1 VSEIVFLA
9 GTDPAGTDPAGTDPA
24 ATGPPGT
31 DPAPSGDSFYA
42 NAKQFFTDQDAS
54 VPVIE
59 PASGSTALSLESLL
73 AELATRAAASPP
85 EPIDVIDI
93 VSRATGMGAMDLTL
107 FAADEAAGYPTRRN
121 RLFNALLDARA
132 GKDGALQPPTAG
144 VIAPTTRVVLY
155 GCGVGRD
162 TELLGALGELFGFP
176 ASVSAPIR
184 TGVFQMQDGA
194 VQHRLVRTWT
204 VLWGATSIAGTADA
218 NWSTVRSTFTQKAGE
233 RFTTGATSS
242 GDISAAAADA
252 TLDATKD
259 SFFFP
264 DRFWVLKSAISGIL
278 PLSSPVITSDDD
290 DDTTV
295 PITITA
301 DDMSDGNADLSDPN
315 SAVMNLAVLASVIDR
330 PVSLDDTTQYRT
342 QAFGAQAVPAGG
354 PEPSPTDDG
363 SPPPAPTSP
372 VATPDT
378 LAVLGQQ
385 YVAAGGTQDE
395 WDAYIADM
403 KLPPAD
409 PYAVQSTADDPP
421 DPDGDYLPVADPI
434 DGGAQA

>member
-9 GTDPAGTDPAGTDPA
+9 GTDPEGADPA
-24 ATGPPGT
+24 
-31 DPAPSGDSFYA
+31 SGGDAFYA

-54 VPVIE
+54 IPVIE
-59 PASGSTALSLESLL
+59 PASGSTALSLERVL
-73 AELATRAAASPP
+73 AELATRAAAAPP
-85 EPIDVIDI
+85 EPVDVIDI

-132 GKDGALQPPTAG
+132 GKDGALQPPASG

-184 TGVFQMQDGA
+184 TAVFPVRDGA
-194 VQHRLVRTWT
+194 VQHRLARTWT
-204 VLWGATSIAGTADA
+204 VLWGATSIAGTVDA
-218 NWSTVRSTFTQKAGE
+218 NWSTARSTFTQKAGG
-233 RFTTGATSS
+233 RFTTGATTSA
-242 GDISAAAADA
+242 DIAAAVADA
-252 TLDATKD
+252 TLDPTKD
-259 SFFFP
+259 AFFFP
-264 DRFWVLKSAISGIL
+264 DRFWVRKSAMSGIL
-278 PLSSPVITSDDD
+278 PLSSPVITSSDDD

-301 DDMSDGNADLSDPN
+301 DDMSDGHADLSDPN

-342 QAFGAQAVPAGG
+342 QAFGAQAVPAVG

-363 SPPPAPTSP
+363 SPPPAPTGP

-378 LAVLGQQ
+378 LTVLREQ
-385 YVAAGGTQDE
+385 YVAAGGTQDD
-395 WDAYIADM
+395 WDEFVAVM
-403 KLPPAD
+403 KLPPAE
-409 PYAVQSTADDPP
+409 PYVVQSIAGDPP
-421 DPDGDYLPVADPI
+421 DPDGDYLPIAEPI
-434 DGGAQA
+434 DGGAPA